1 MLAEQPLIGISDPPL
16 KVYST
21 SPAPG
26 IGNAVDGLGGEVSVR
41 CVCIGV
47 DVNAVGQE
55 IHAADVDGDVVVVV
69 QVAFQQ
75 LAVPGGGCATAA
87 PDIFAGPDGGGSGG
101 GSVVVVQSLG
111 RGLGVSA
118 ELIPMGAG
126 DRFKSGVERIGN
138 GAV

>member
-1 MLAEQPLIGISDPPL
+1 MPP
-16 KVYST
+16 
-21 SPAPG
+21 P
-26 IGNAVDGLGGEVSVR
+26 R
-41 CVCIGV
+41 
-47 DVNAVGQE
+47 Q
-55 IHAADVDGDVVVVV
+55 
-69 QVAFQQ
+69 
-75 LAVPGGGCATAA
+75 
-87 PDIFAGPDGGGSGG
+87 IFLLDQMGGGSGG

>member
-1 MLAEQPLIGISDPPL
+1 MGISDPPL

-75 LAVPGGGCATAA
+75 LAVPGGGSAAAA
-87 PDIFAGPDGGGSGG
+87 PGIFAGPGGGGSGC
-101 GSVVVVQSLG
+101 GSVVVQSLG

-126 DRFKSGVERIGN
+126 DRFKSGAKRIGN

>member
-1 MLAEQPLIGISDPPL
+1 MGISVPPL

-41 CVCIGV
+41 CVSIAV

-55 IHAADVDGDVVVVV
+55 IHAADVDGDVVAIV

-75 LAVPGGGCATAA
+75 LAVPGGGSATAA
-87 PDIFAGPDGGGSGG
+87 PDIFAGPDGGGSGGGGSAG